1 MGRGRRRI
9 IQDEIHIEG
18 GLHGPA
24 RGANRGAEVEGTG
37 KGGGPWRVVMTVLR
51 QRAQRQRPEGGD
63 VAYGR
68 CEECRSSG

>member
-1 MGRGRRRI
+1 MFKSVWGEDF

-18 GLHGPA
+18 SPNGPV

-37 KGGGPWRVVMTVLR
+37 KGGRPWRGVMTVLR

-63 VAYGR
+63 LA
-68 CEECRSSG
+68 